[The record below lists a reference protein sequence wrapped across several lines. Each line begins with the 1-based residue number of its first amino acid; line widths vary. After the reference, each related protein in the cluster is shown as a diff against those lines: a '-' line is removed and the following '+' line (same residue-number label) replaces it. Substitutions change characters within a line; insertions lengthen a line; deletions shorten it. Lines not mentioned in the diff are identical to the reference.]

1 MQECKIYNIIEIIL
15 LIKIGITSL
24 RSEWKQCKTEKT
36 NSIQDRLDKV
46 RKEFKKSSSI
56 TKSLNRITSDIVKRR
71 GRTNKKVRERKRY
84 EKKEEEI
91 ERKGER

>member
-1 MQECKIYNIIEIIL
+1 MQN
-15 LIKIGITSL
+15 
-24 RSEWKQCKTEKT
+24 RKT
-36 NSIQDRLDKV
+36 NSIQDRRDKV

-71 GRTNKKVRERKRY
+71 GRSNKKLRERKRY

-91 ERKGER
+91 ERKKGRKRERRKENLG